1 MKIKGEYVL
10 DSIGDEKMAV
20 PLNTAQSNQ
29 VGIIK
34 LNAVGAF
41 LWSLLEKDTKEEE
54 LVKALAD
61 NAEVD
66 SETAGRDV
74 KAFLNKLDAQG
85 ILER

>member
-10 DSIGDEKMAV
+10 GSIGDEKMAV
-20 PLNTAQSNQ
+20 PLHTAQSSQ

-41 LWSLLEKDTKEEE
+41 LWNLLEKDIEKKE
-54 LVKALAD
+54 LVKALMD
-61 NAEVD
+61 SYEVD
-66 SETAGRDV
+66 PETADRDV
-74 KAFLNKLDAQG
+74 SAFLKKMDAQG

>member
-1 MKIKGEYVL
+1 MRIRGEYVL

-41 LWSLLEKDTKEEE
+41 LWCLLEKDTEEDA
-54 LVKALAD
+54 LVTALTD
-61 NAEVD
+61 SYEVD
-66 SETAGRDV
+66 QETARRDV
-74 KAFLNKLDAQG
+74 EAFLKKLEAQG

>member
-1 MKIKGEYVL
+1 MRIRGEYVL

-41 LWSLLEKDTKEEE
+41 LWSLLEKDTEEDA
-54 LVKALAD
+54 LVTALTGSY
-61 NAEVD
+61 EVD
-66 SETAGRDV
+66 QETARRDV
-74 KAFLNKLDAQG
+74 EAFLKKLEAQG